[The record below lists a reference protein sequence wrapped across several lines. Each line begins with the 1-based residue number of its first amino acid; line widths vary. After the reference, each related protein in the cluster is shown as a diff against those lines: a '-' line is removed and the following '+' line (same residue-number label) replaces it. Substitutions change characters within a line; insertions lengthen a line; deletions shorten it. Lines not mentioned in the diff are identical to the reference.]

1 MQLKNNHALQNN
13 LSYYVNERVQM
24 GVNPGRCTKEHLIY
38 VFKGLIIKDCH
49 ASIWKCDNIQKH
61 SVKYKREAF
70 GEMNYTSTNGARCSS
85 GERAVT

>member
-1 MQLKNNHALQNN
+1 MQLKKIMHYKTTYLM
-13 LSYYVNERVQM
+13 SSM
-24 GVNPGRCTKEHLIY
+24 KEYKWGLIQADAQKSIY

-70 GEMNYTSTNGARCSS
+70 GEMNYTSTNGARCSG
-85 GERAVT
+85 GERA